1 MEVVEAIAVVILII
15 AILVLIL
22 YYLQNSPGTMQK
34 IRNYVPANVD
44 SPMNEFINEEED
56 IPSSNED
63 LSNLDESEEKEG
75 IRKKIKVKLGD
86 IDMSTFDTDAF
97 SKKIDSFLDEKSD
110 QLIKEWSL
118 ATTNDLDVLEKK
130 FSDTANSVDDL
141 EKKFKKFKKSS
152 VKFRE
157 ETESR
162 LDDLD
167 KRINSLEN
175 K

>member
-1 MEVVEAIAVVILII
+1 MEVVEAIAVIILII
-15 AILVLIL
+15 AILVLIF

-34 IRNYVPANVD
+34 IRSYVPANVD
-44 SPMNEFINEEED
+44 SHINDFINEED
-56 IPSSNED
+56 ISNSSSED
-63 LSNLDESEEKEG
+63 LSDLDESEEKEG

-118 ATTNDLDVLEKK
+118 ATTDDLDILEKK
-130 FSDTANSVDDL
+130 FSKTTRSVDDL
-141 EKKFKKFKKSS
+141 ETKFKEFKENS

-167 KRINSLEN
+167 ERINSLEN